1 MRWSPI
7 SRTRRPRPRDP
18 AGGLAEPPRTPRQ
31 VGLFTVIATVTA
43 PLEVTRQTSRWRPSC
58 RWTSAAQRGS
68 ASSAGRRDHEPV
80 SVCPSRSRLARTAA
94 SGCDQG
100 YRQSARVST
109 NSRHTR
115 RRPGAVRRCRSLS
128 RERRK
133 WTVSTSVQS
142 RPHAMPRSR
151 LCSAC
156 TTASRAALPRLVHS
170 ERLAGLD
177 RDASLRRTAEVPEI
191 HETLIVGGLM
201 VGAEDGACTVVRRRA
216 LMDAGGSSGQ
226 APRWRLMTPSPP
238 TCSTGRGSR
247 CTVGLTSRR
256 KG

>member
-1 MRWSPI
+1 M
-7 SRTRRPRPRDP
+7 TEHQHP
-18 AGGLAEPPRTPRQ
+18 AP
-31 VGLFTVIATVTA
+31 
-43 PLEVTRQTSRWRPSC
+43 
-58 RWTSAAQRGS
+58 
-68 ASSAGRRDHEPV
+68 
-80 SVCPSRSRLARTAA
+80 
-94 SGCDQG
+94 
-100 YRQSARVST
+100 
-109 NSRHTR
+109 
-115 RRPGAVRRCRSLS
+115 
-128 RERRK
+128 
-133 WTVSTSVQS
+133 
-142 RPHAMPRSR
+142 
-151 LCSAC
+151 
-156 TTASRAALPRLVHS
+156 RAALDIGVHLRNAPSRQPTACADCAARSADATTLVGRRRRVGIRRSADLAPPRWRQRGALLATRTGRSARAESGLRERPKPMKRACRPTIGSRPLASTIAGCCRRRSARSRVVHS

-177 RDASLRRTAEVPEI
+177 RDASLRRMADVPEV